1 MKMGMDLE
9 GKRAVV
15 TGSTKGI
22 GLAIAQSLV
31 AEGAKVVISSRH
43 QDNVQ
48 DTLESLNLSARDQVS
63 GKVCDVREANQVR
76 DLIQHCVQTF
86 GGIDIQVNNAGIG
99 IFRTVEEMSLQEWR
113 DTLATNLDGV
123 FYGCHFA
130 IPEMKRNGGG
140 FIINVGSLAGV
151 NAFPQGAAY
160 NASKFGL
167 VGFSEALMQEV
178 RYDDIRVANIMP
190 GSVATEFSRTQDKS
204 SWKLSASDVAEVVL
218 ETLKRHPRCLTSRI
232 EMRPSKPLK
241 K

>member
-1 MKMGMDLE
+1 MADRNLE
-9 GKRAVV
+9 GQRAVV

-31 AEGAKVVISSRH
+31 AEGTKVVISSRH
-43 QDNVQ
+43 QADVDNTV
-48 DTLESLNLSARDQVS
+48 ESLDPSAQNQVS
-63 GKVCDVREANQVR
+63 GRVCDVREADQVS
-76 DLIQHCVQTF
+76 DLVQHCVESF
-86 GGIDIQVNNAGIG
+86 GGIDVLVNNAGIG
-99 IFRTVEEMSLQEWR
+99 IFRSVEEMSLQEWR

-130 IPEMKRNGGG
+130 IPEMKKNGGG

-151 NAFPQGAAY
+151 NAFPYGTAY

-178 RYDDIRVANIMP
+178 RYDDIRVANVMP
-190 GSVATEFSRTQDKS
+190 GSVATEFSRNQDKS
-204 SWKLSASDVAEVVL
+204 SWKLSAADVAEVVIQ
-218 ETLKRHPRCLTSRI
+218 TLKRDPRCLTSRI
-232 EMRPSKPLK
+232 EMRPSKPPK

>member
-1 MKMGMDLE
+1 
-9 GKRAVV
+9 
-15 TGSTKGI
+15 
-22 GLAIAQSLV
+22 
-31 AEGAKVVISSRH
+31 
-43 QDNVQ
+43 
-48 DTLESLNLSARDQVS
+48 
-63 GKVCDVREANQVR
+63 
-76 DLIQHCVQTF
+76 
-86 GGIDIQVNNAGIG
+86 
-99 IFRTVEEMSLQEWR
+99 MSLQEWR

-130 IPEMKRNGGG
+130 IPEMKKNGGG

-151 NAFPQGAAY
+151 NAVPQGAAY

>member
-1 MKMGMDLE
+1 MDMNLE

-22 GLAIAQSLV
+22 GLAVAQSLV

-43 QDNVQ
+43 QDDVQ
-48 DTLESLNLSARDQVS
+48 DTLESLNPSARDQVS

-76 DLIQHCVQTF
+76 DLIQHCVEIF

-113 DTLATNLDGV
+113 DTLTTNLDGV

-130 IPEMKRNGGG
+130 IPEMKKNGGG

-151 NAFPQGAAY
+151 NAFPHGAAY

-190 GSVATEFSRTQDKS
+190 GSVATEFSRTQDNS

>member
-1 MKMGMDLE
+1 MMMDRSLE
-9 GKRAVV
+9 GRRAVV

-31 AEGAKVVISSRH
+31 AEDAKVVISSRH
-43 QDNVQ
+43 QGDVDNTVE
-48 DTLESLNLSARDQVS
+48 TLDPSAQNQVS
-63 GKVCDVREANQVR
+63 GRVCDVRNSDQVS
-76 DLIQHCVQTF
+76 DLIQHCVETF
-86 GGIDIQVNNAGIG
+86 GGIDVLVNNAGIG
-99 IFRTVEEMSLQEWR
+99 IFRSVEEMSLQEWR

-130 IPEMKRNGGG
+130 IPEMKKDGGG

-151 NAFPQGAAY
+151 NAFPHGAAY

-190 GSVATEFSRTQDKS
+190 GSVATEFSRNQDKS
-204 SWKLSASDVAEVVL
+204 SWKLDASDVAQVVL
-218 ETLKRHPRCLTSRI
+218 ETLKRDPRCLTSRI
-232 EMRPSKPLK
+232 EMRPSKPPK

>member
-1 MKMGMDLE
+1 MDMNLE

-43 QDNVQ
+43 QDDVQ
-48 DTLESLNLSARDQVS
+48 DTLESLNPSARDQVS

-76 DLIQHCVQTF
+76 DLIQHCVETF

-130 IPEMKRNGGG
+130 IPEMKKNGGG
-140 FIINVGSLAGV
+140 FIINVGSLAGI
-151 NAFPQGAAY
+151 NAFPHGAAY

-167 VGFSEALMQEV
+167 MGFSEALMQEV

-190 GSVATEFSRTQDKS
+190 GSVATEFSRNQDKS

>member
-1 MKMGMDLE
+1 MGMDLE

-130 IPEMKRNGGG
+130 IPEMKKNGGG

-190 GSVATEFSRTQDKS
+190 GSVATEFSRTQNKS

>member
-1 MKMGMDLE
+1 MDMNLE

-31 AEGAKVVISSRH
+31 EEGAKVVISSRH
-43 QDNVQ
+43 QDDVQ
-48 DTLESLNLSARDQVS
+48 DTLESLNPSARDQVS

-76 DLIQHCVQTF
+76 DLIQHCVEIF

-113 DTLATNLDGV
+113 DTLTTNLDGV

-130 IPEMKRNGGG
+130 IPEMKKNGGG

-151 NAFPQGAAY
+151 NAFPHGAAY

>member
-1 MKMGMDLE
+1 MGMNLE

-31 AEGAKVVISSRH
+31 AEGAKVVISSRR
-43 QDNVQ
+43 QDDVQ
-48 DTLESLNLSARDQVS
+48 DTLESLNPSVRDKIS

-130 IPEMKRNGGG
+130 IPEMKKNGGG

>member
-1 MKMGMDLE
+1 MDMNLE

-43 QDNVQ
+43 QDDVQ
-48 DTLESLNLSARDQVS
+48 DTLESLNPSARDQVS

-76 DLIQHCVQTF
+76 DLIQHCVEIF

-130 IPEMKRNGGG
+130 IPEMKKNGGG

-151 NAFPQGAAY
+151 NAFPHGAAY

-190 GSVATEFSRTQDKS
+190 GSVATEFSRTQDNS

>member
-1 MKMGMDLE
+1 MGMDLE

-43 QDNVQ
+43 QDDVQ
-48 DTLESLNLSARDQVS
+48 DTLENLNLSARDQVS

>member
-1 MKMGMDLE
+1 MGMDLE

-43 QDNVQ
+43 QDDVQ
-48 DTLESLNLSARDQVS
+48 DTLENLNLSARDQVS

-130 IPEMKRNGGG
+130 IPEMKKNGGG

-160 NASKFGL
+160 NTSKFGL

-218 ETLKRHPRCLTSRI
+218 ATLKRHPRCLTSRI

>member
-43 QDNVQ
+43 QDDVQ
-48 DTLESLNLSARDQVS
+48 DTLENLNLSARDQVS

-86 GGIDIQVNNAGIG
+86 GGIDIQVNNAGTG

-204 SWKLSASDVAEVVL
+204 SWELSASDVAEVVL

>member
-1 MKMGMDLE
+1 MGMDLE

-43 QDNVQ
+43 QDDVQ
-48 DTLESLNLSARDQVS
+48 DTLENLNLSARDQVS

-130 IPEMKRNGGG
+130 IPEMKKNGGG

-190 GSVATEFSRTQDKS
+190 GSVATEFSRTQNKS